1 MRIVIIGG
9 GKVGQTIAGQLTR
22 EGHDIVVVDSDSRVT
37 ERISDSFDVM
47 AVCGN
52 GSSVEVMAQ
61 AGVAESD
68 LLIACTAEDELN
80 LICCMFAKKLGCGST
95 IARVRSP
102 EYAEQIYLL
111 AESMGLSMI
120 INPEYNAAREMF
132 RLMEIP
138 SVLRRDSFAGGRIE
152 IFELVLRSGDAL
164 DATPLM
170 DLSRKLKCRMLV
182 CAVQRGEEVLIPDGS
197 FVLQAGDKVYICAP
211 STSIVKILRSAGE
224 YKKMVKNVML
234 IGGSRIAEYLA
245 VMLIGAGARVKI
257 LDQDMDKARFLAEE
271 LRQAEVVCADG
282 TDEAVLRAENVEG
295 MDSVAT
301 LTNIDE
307 ENLILSMYISRLGVP
322 QVITKVDHTQFGAM
336 LMDRGVD
343 RVISPKRLCA
353 GEIIR
358 YVRAM
363 QNSEG
368 SSVLAMHHLVDGR
381 VDALEFAVTERTRHL
396 GKTLREI
403 PFKPNIL
410 VAGINKN
417 GKVLVPNGNDT
428 LEAGDSVVLVTTS
441 ERVILD
447 LNDVFMEE

>member
-22 EGHDIVVVDSDSRVT
+22 EGHDIVVVESDGRVS
-37 ERISDSFDVM
+37 EQISDSFDVM

-52 GSSVEVMAQ
+52 GSSVEVMTQ
-61 AGVAESD
+61 AGVPESD
-68 LLIACTAEDELN
+68 LVIACTAEDELN

-138 SVLRRDSFAGGRIE
+138 SVLGRDSFAGGRIE
-152 IFELVLRSGDAL
+152 IFELELRPGDAL
-164 DATPLM
+164 DGTPLM
-170 DLSRKLKCRMLV
+170 QLSKKLNCRMLV

-197 FVLQAGDKVYICAP
+197 FVLRAGDKVSICAP

-224 YKKMVKNVML
+224 YKKMAKNVML

-245 VMLIGAGARVKI
+245 LMLIGAGVRVKI
-257 LDQDMDKARFLAEE
+257 LEQDMAKARFLAEE
-271 LRQAEVVCADG
+271 LSQAEIVCADG
-282 TDEAVLRAENVEG
+282 TDEAVLRAENVG
-295 MDSVAT
+295 SMDSVAA

-307 ENLILSMYISRLGVP
+307 ENLILSMYISHLGVP

-336 LMDRGVD
+336 LMNFGVE

-368 SSVLAMHHLVDGR
+368 SSVLAMHHLIDGR
-381 VDALEFAVTERTRHL
+381 VDALEFAVTDRTRHL
-396 GKTLREI
+396 GKMLREI
-403 PFKPNIL
+403 RFKPNIL

-417 GKVLVPNGNDT
+417 GKILVPNGNDT

-447 LNDVFMEE
+447 LNDVFAED

>member
-22 EGHDIVVVDSDSRVT
+22 EGHDIVVVESDGRVS
-37 ERISDSFDVM
+37 EQISDSFDVM

-61 AGVAESD
+61 AGVPESD
-68 LLIACTAEDELN
+68 LVIACTAEDELN

-152 IFELVLRSGDAL
+152 IFELELRPGDAL
-164 DATPLM
+164 DGTPLIQ
-170 DLSRKLKCRMLV
+170 LSKKLNCRMLV

-197 FVLQAGDKVYICAP
+197 FVLRAGDKVNICAP

-224 YKKMVKNVML
+224 YKKMAKNVML

-245 VMLIGAGARVKI
+245 VMLIGAGVRVKI
-257 LDQDMDKARFLAEE
+257 LEQDMAKARFLAEE
-271 LRQAEVVCADG
+271 LSQAEIVCADG
-282 TDEAVLRAENVEG
+282 TDESVLRAENVEG
-295 MDSVAT
+295 MDCVAA

-307 ENLILSMYISRLGVP
+307 ENLILSMYISHLGVP
-322 QVITKVDHTQFGAM
+322 QVITKVDHTQFGTM
-336 LMDRGVD
+336 LMNFGVD

-368 SSVLAMHHLVDGR
+368 SSVLAMHHLIDGR

-396 GKTLREI
+396 GKALREI

-410 VAGINKN
+410 VTGINKN
-417 GKVLVPNGNDT
+417 GKILVPNGNDT

-447 LNDVFMEE
+447 LNDVFVEE